1 MTNNLKHLA
10 IIMDGNG
17 RWAKKR
23 NLPIIAGHK
32 QGAEVARKILIACI
46 KFKIP
51 YLTLYTFSTEN
62 WNRDKQEVDDMMS
75 LLKFYLINELDL
87 LIENGVKIKIIG
99 NREQLPEEIVKLVE
113 RCENATENNQILSLQ
128 LALSYGSRQEIID
141 AQKKL
146 FSSIVSGTI
155 NINELDEKFF
165 ESFLYTANIPDP
177 DLLIRTS
184 GEKRISNFL
193 LWQLAYAELYFTKT
207 LWPDFTPEHLKR
219 AIGNFNK
226 RERRYG
232 LSK

>member
-1 MTNNLKHLA
+1 MINNLKHLA

-46 KFKIP
+46 KLKIP

-62 WNRDKQEVDDMMS
+62 WNRDKQEVDDMMN
-75 LLKFYLINELDL
+75 LIKFYLINELDL

-99 NREQLPEEIVKLVE
+99 NREKLPEEIVKLVE
-113 RCENATENNQILSLQ
+113 RCENATENNKILSLQ

-146 FSSIVSGTI
+146 FSSMVSGTI
-155 NINELDEKFF
+155 NVNELDEKFF

>member
-1 MTNNLKHLA
+1 MTNNLKHVA

-17 RWAKKR
+17 RWARKQ

-32 QGAEVARKILIACI
+32 QGAEVARNIIIAAI
-46 KFKIP
+46 KLKIP

-62 WNRDKQEVDDMMS
+62 WNRDKQEIDDMMG
-75 LLKFYLINELDL
+75 LLKFYLINEIDL
-87 LIENGVKIKIIG
+87 LINNGVKIKIIG
-99 NREQLPEEIVKLVE
+99 NKEKLPEEIVKLTE
-113 RCENATENNQILSLQ
+113 SCENATKNNQILNLQ

-146 FSSIVSGTI
+146 FSRMVSDTI
-155 NINELDEKFF
+155 DIKELDEKLF

-193 LWQLAYAELYFTKT
+193 LWQLAYTELYFTKT
-207 LWPDFTPEHLKR
+207 LWPDFTPKHLKR

-232 LSK
+232 T

>member
-1 MTNNLKHLA
+1 MKNNLKHIA
-10 IIMDGNG
+10 IVMDGNS
-17 RWAKKR
+17 RWARKR

-32 QGAEVARKILIACI
+32 QGAEVARNIIIAAI
-46 KFKIP
+46 KLKIP

-62 WNRDKQEVDDMMS
+62 WNRDKQEIDDMMG
-75 LLKFYLINELDL
+75 LLKFYLINEIDL
-87 LIENGVKIKIIG
+87 LINNGVKIKIIG
-99 NREQLPEEIVKLVE
+99 NKEKLPEEIIKLTE
-113 RCENATENNQILSLQ
+113 SCENATENNQILNLQ

-146 FSSIVSGTI
+146 FSRIVSDTI
-155 NINELDEKFF
+155 DIKELDEKLF

-193 LWQLAYAELYFTKT
+193 LWQLAYTELYFTKT

-232 LSK
+232 T